1 MRVLDHENLLGVK
14 NILEGE
20 GGADFNEVYI
30 ISELMETDLSSVIK
44 R

>member
-20 GGADFNEVYI
+20 GGADFNEIYI